1 MYIVIGG
8 AGVVGFHIASLLAKE
23 NHEVAVVEQSEE
35 ALENVSRQLDVK
47 TVLGDVAIPRT
58 LKEAETHRADLVIA
72 VTNSDETN
80 MITCFIA
87 KELGARMTVARVRNP
102 EYSGYF
108 IGTAS
113 SPSAPRKVVRPK
125 TFGVDFFINPVSE
138 AAREIV
144 TILSGFYSTP
154 VESFADG
161 LVQIREFRAE
171 RETVTDR
178 PVSGI
183 TFPKPCL
190 IVAVLRA
197 EGIFIPSAD
206 EVIKPGDRVY
216 LIASREHL
224 DEIGEMFAE
233 PQHPAK
239 SVVVL
244 GGGRVGVLV
253 AEGLRDEGIS
263 VKIIEKSLSRCQE
276 IAPKL
281 EGVSVVQGDGTDRDF
296 LVEQGVPLADGFVAS
311 TESDELNI
319 LSGLLAK
326 KLGVSRNLVLVNNPG
341 NISLADAVGVDVAGS
356 PPLLTARK
364 IARFVLHGWAVSVSL
379 LAGEQIQAVEFV
391 ARPAIPIINHKVA
404 EAGLPKGV
412 VAGAI
417 IRDST
422 VIIPPDDSAVHTGD
436 HVVVV
441 SPLNLTPA
449 VERLFMPKSKS

>member
-1 MYIVIGG
+1 MYVVIAG

-47 TVLGDVAIPRT
+47 AILGDVAIPRI

-72 VTNSDETN
+72 VTDSDETN
-80 MITCFIA
+80 MITCFMA

-113 SPSAPRKVVRPK
+113 SPSAPRKVIRPK
-125 TFGVDFFINPVSE
+125 TFGVDLFINPVAE

-190 IVAVLRA
+190 IVAMLRA
-197 EGIFIPSAD
+197 EDVFVPAAD

-216 LIASREHL
+216 LIASREHM

-239 SVVVL
+239 SVVIL

-253 AEGLRDEGIS
+253 AEGLREEGIS
-263 VKIIEKSLSRCQE
+263 VRIIEKSLSRCQE
-276 IAPKL
+276 IASKL
-281 EGVSVVQGDGTDRDF
+281 EGVSVVQGDGTNRDF
-296 LVEQGVPLADGFVAS
+296 LVEQGVPLADAFVAS

-326 KLGVSRNLVLVNNPG
+326 KLGVSRNLILVNNPG

-364 IARFVLHGWAVSVSL
+364 IARFVLHGGAVSVSL
-379 LAGEQIQAVEFV
+379 LGGEQIQAVEFV
-391 ARPAIPIINHKVA
+391 TRPTTPVIGHTIA
-404 EAGLPKGV
+404 EAGLPKEV

-422 VIIPPDDSAVHTGD
+422 VIIPPGDSVVHSGD
-436 HVVVV
+436 HVIVV
-441 SPLNLTPA
+441 SPLAQTPA

>member
-1 MYIVIGG
+1 MYVVIAG

-23 NHEVAVVEQSEE
+23 NHEVAVLEQSEE
-35 ALENVSRQLDVK
+35 ALENVNRQLDVK
-47 TVLGDVAIPRT
+47 TILGDVAIPRI
-58 LKEAETHRADLVIA
+58 LKEADTHRADLVIA
-72 VTNSDETN
+72 VTDSDETN
-80 MITCFIA
+80 IIVCFMA

-108 IGTAS
+108 IGTAI
-113 SPSAPRKVVRPK
+113 SPSAPRKVIRPK
-125 TFGVDFFINPVSE
+125 TFGVDFFINPVAE

-154 VESFADG
+154 VENFADG

-171 RETVTDR
+171 RETVTNT
-178 PVSGI
+178 PLAEI

-190 IVAVLRA
+190 IVAMLRA
-197 EGIFIPSAD
+197 EGIFVPTN
-206 EVIKPGDRVY
+206 EELIKPGDRVY
-216 LIASREHL
+216 LIASREHM
-224 DEIGEMFAE
+224 DEIGERFAE
-233 PQHPAK
+233 PKHPAK

-253 AEGLRDEGIS
+253 AEGLREEGIS

-276 IAPKL
+276 IAPRL

-296 LVEQGVPLADGFVAS
+296 LIEQGVSLADAFVAS

-326 KLGVSRNLVLVNNPG
+326 KLAVSRNLILVNNPG

-356 PPLLTARK
+356 PSLLTARK
-364 IARFVLHGWAVSVSL
+364 IARFVLHGGAVSVSL
-379 LAGEQIQAVEFV
+379 LGGEQIQAVEFV
-391 ARPAIPIINHKVA
+391 ARPTVPIINQLIS
-404 EAGLPKGV
+404 ELDLPKYV

-422 VIIPPDDSAVHTGD
+422 VIIPPDDSTVHIDD
-436 HVVVV
+436 HVIFV
-441 SPLNLTPA
+441 SPLAQMPS

>member
-1 MYIVIGG
+1 MYVVIAG
-8 AGVVGFHIASLLAKE
+8 AGVVGFHIASLLVKE
-23 NHEVAVVEQSEE
+23 NHEVAVAEQSEE

-47 TVLGDVAIPRT
+47 TILGNVAIPKI
-58 LKEAETHRADLVIA
+58 LKEAEVHRADLVIA
-72 VTNSDETN
+72 VTDSDETN
-80 MITCFIA
+80 MITCFMA

-108 IGTAS
+108 IGTAP
-113 SPSAPRKVVRPK
+113 SPSAPRKVIRPR
-125 TFGVDFFINPVSE
+125 TFGVDLFINPVTE

-171 RETVTDR
+171 REAVTDR

-183 TFPKPCL
+183 TLPKPCL
-190 IVAVLRA
+190 VVAVLRA
-197 EGIFIPSAD
+197 EGIFIPTA
-206 EVIKPGDRVY
+206 EEIIKPGDRVY
-216 LIASREHL
+216 LLASREHM

-239 SVVVL
+239 RVVIL

-253 AEGLRDEGIS
+253 AERLCEEGIS

-281 EGVSVVQGDGTDRDF
+281 EGVSVIQGDGTNRD
-296 LVEQGVPLADGFVAS
+296 LLIEQGVPLADAFVAS
-311 TESDELNI
+311 TEGDELNI

-326 KLGVSRNLVLVNNPG
+326 KLGVSRNLILVNNPG

-356 PPLLTARK
+356 PPLLAARK
-364 IARFVLHGWAVSVSL
+364 IAHFVLHGGAVSVSL
-379 LAGEQIQAVEFV
+379 LGGEQIQVIEFV
-391 ARPAIPIINHKVA
+391 ASPTAPIINRTVA
-404 EAGLPKGV
+404 EGGLPKEAI
-412 VAGAI
+412 AGAI
-417 IRDST
+417 IRENT
-422 VIIPPDDSAVHTGD
+422 VILPPDDSTVGPDD
-436 HVVVV
+436 HVIVV
-441 SPLNLTPA
+441 SPLAQTPA
-449 VERLFMPKSKS
+449 VERLFMPKNKP

>member
-1 MYIVIGG
+1 MYIVIAG

-47 TVLGDVAIPRT
+47 TILGDVAIPRT

-108 IGTAS
+108 VGTAS
-113 SPSAPRKVVRPK
+113 SPSAPRKVIRPK
-125 TFGVDFFINPVSE
+125 TFGVDLFINPVVE

-154 VESFADG
+154 VENFADG

-171 RETVTDR
+171 KETVINKQ
-178 PVSGI
+178 VGGL
-183 TFPKPCL
+183 TFPKPCVV
-190 IVAVLRA
+190 VAMLRA
-197 EGIFIPSAD
+197 EGIFIPTAG
-206 EVIKPGDRVY
+206 EVIGPGDRIY
-216 LIASREHL
+216 LVASREYM

-239 SVVVL
+239 SVVIL

-253 AEGLRDEGIS
+253 AEGLRQEGIS
-263 VKIIEKSLSRCQE
+263 VKVIEKSLSRCQE
-276 IAPKL
+276 IAPRL
-281 EGVSVVQGDGTDRDF
+281 EGSVVVQGDGTDRDF
-296 LVEQGVPLADGFVAS
+296 LIEQGVPLADAFVAS

-326 KLGVSRNLVLVNNPG
+326 NLGVSRNLILVNNPG
-341 NISLADAVGVDVAGS
+341 NISLAEAVGVDVAAS

-364 IARFVLHGWAVSVSL
+364 IARFVLHGGAVSVSL
-379 LAGEQIQAVEFV
+379 LAGEQIQAIEFV
-391 ARPAIPIINHKVA
+391 ARPATPIINHKIT
-404 EAGLPKGV
+404 EAGLPKETIT
-412 VAGAI
+412 GAI
-417 IRDST
+417 IRNST
-422 VIIPPDDSAVHTGD
+422 VIIPPDDSVVSTGD
-436 HVVVV
+436 HVIVV
-441 SPLNLTPA
+441 SPLPLTPV
-449 VERLFMPKSKS
+449 VERLFMPKIKS